1 MPTKD
6 SDDDKLFEINRL
18 TQDSWQMFRMLGEL
32 AIGFDRLKTLPP
44 LVTVFGS
51 ARTPITDR
59 YYSQA
64 QELGR
69 MLAKEGYGVITGGGP
84 GIMEA
89 ANRGAYEVKGVSVGA
104 NIGLPQ
110 EQIPNKFQTTNL
122 QYEYFH
128 TRKLILI
135 KYSVAFVVF
144 PGGFG
149 TLDELFEVLTL
160 IQTQKI
166 RPFPVYLINSSYW
179 QGLIAWFKDTLAQ
192 QGAIEKDD
200 LFLFKVTDD
209 MCSIPAQVRQYH
221 SPEFDSQGF
230 KIPTIKDRKR
240 ALGAL

>member
-1 MPTKD
+1 MEA
-6 SDDDKLFEINRL
+6 SDEKLFEINRL

-32 AIGFDRLKTLPP
+32 AIGFDRLKTLPA

-64 QELGR
+64 QELGK
-69 MLAKEGYGVITGGGP
+69 MLAQQGYGVITGGGS

-89 ANRGAYEVKGVSVGA
+89 ANRGAYEANGVSVGA

-110 EQIPNKFQTTNL
+110 EQIPNKFQTHAL

-149 TLDELFEVLTL
+149 TLDELSEVLTL

-166 RPFPVYLINSSYW
+166 RPFPVYLVNSSYW
-179 QGLIAWFKDTLAQ
+179 QGLVNWFRDTLAS
-192 QGAIEKDD
+192 QGAIESDD
-200 LFLFKVTDD
+200 LNLFKVTDD
-209 MCSIPAQVRQYH
+209 LCSIPLEIRKYY

-230 KIPTIKDRKR
+230 KIPTLADRKKS
-240 ALGAL
+240 LGAL

>member
-1 MPTKD
+1 MELEEER
-6 SDDDKLFEINRL
+6 LFEINRIS
-18 TQDSWQMFRMLGEL
+18 QDSWQMFRMLGEL

-51 ARTPITDR
+51 ARTPITDK

-69 MLAKEGYGVITGGGP
+69 MLVEQGFGVITGGGP

-89 ANRGAYEVKGVSVGA
+89 ANRGAFEAGGVSVGA
-104 NIGLPQ
+104 NIGLPT
-110 EQIPNKFQTTNL
+110 EQVPNKFQTYPL

-128 TRKLILI
+128 SRKLILI

-149 TLDELFEVLTL
+149 TLDEFFEVLTL

-166 RPFPVYLINSSYW
+166 RPFPVYLMNGGYW
-179 QGLIAWFKDTLAQ
+179 RGLVSWFEQVLAHE
-192 QGAIEKDD
+192 GAIQRDD
-200 LFLFKVTDD
+200 LLLFKLCDD
-209 MCSIPAQVRQYH
+209 LCAIPREVRQYH

-230 KIPTIKDRKR
+230 KIPTLQDRRR
-240 ALGAL
+240 AMGVL

>member
-1 MPTKD
+1 MET
-6 SDDDKLFEINRL
+6 SDEKLFEINRI

-32 AIGFDRLKTLPP
+32 AIGFDRLKMLPA

-64 QELGR
+64 QELGK
-69 MLAKEGYGVITGGGP
+69 MLAEQGYGVITGGGP

-89 ANRGAYEVKGVSVGA
+89 ANRGAYEAGGVSVGA

-110 EQIPNKFQTTNL
+110 EQTPNRFQTHAL

-149 TLDELFEVLTL
+149 TLDELLEVLTL

-166 RPFPVYLINSSYW
+166 RPFPVYLVNSSYW
-179 QGLIAWFKDTLAQ
+179 KGLVDWFKDTLSEH
-192 QGAIEKDD
+192 GAIASDD
-200 LFLFKVTDD
+200 LSLFKVTDD
-209 MCSIPAQVRQYH
+209 LCSIPLEIRKYY
-221 SPEFDSQGF
+221 SPEFDNQGF
-230 KIPTIKDRKR
+230 KIPTVEDRKR

>member
-1 MPTKD
+1 MDT
-6 SDDDKLFEINRL
+6 SAETLFEINRI

-32 AIGFDRLKTLPP
+32 AIGFDRLKSLPA

-64 QELGR
+64 QELGK
-69 MLAKEGYGVITGGGP
+69 MLSDQGYGVITGGGP

-89 ANRGAYEVKGVSVGA
+89 ANRGAYEAGGVSVGA
-104 NIGLPQ
+104 NIGLPH
-110 EQIPNKFQTTNL
+110 EQIPNKFQTLAL

-149 TLDELFEVLTL
+149 TLDELLEVLTL

-166 RPFPVYLINSSYW
+166 RPFPVYLINTSYW
-179 QGLIAWFKDTLAQ
+179 RGLVDWFRETLAH
-192 QGAIEKDD
+192 QGAIAHDD
-200 LFLFKVTDD
+200 LLLFKTTDD
-209 MCSIPAQVRQYH
+209 LCSIPNEIKQYH

-230 KIPTIKDRKR
+230 KIPTLSDRKR
-240 ALGAL
+240 ALGAEEP